1 MRLTSISAPD
11 IYIYIYI
18 YNYIDVSVLLEY
30 NMQCTQT
37 DKEEPGTIVT

>member
-11 IYIYIYI
+11 IYIYI